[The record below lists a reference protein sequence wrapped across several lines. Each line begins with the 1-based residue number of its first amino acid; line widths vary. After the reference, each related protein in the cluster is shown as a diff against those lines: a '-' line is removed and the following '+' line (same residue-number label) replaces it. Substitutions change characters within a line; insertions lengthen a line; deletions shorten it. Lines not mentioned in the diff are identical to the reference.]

1 ISRRAVSH
9 LTRSVSI
16 LMGSESDRE
25 IAKKAETVLEKLSIP
40 FETKVLSSHR
50 NHKELDKYVE
60 ASKSDVFIA
69 IAGLS
74 AALPGFVASLTNK
87 PVIGV
92 PVSGKLNLDSI
103 LSIVQLPSG
112 VPVGTVGLDNGTNA
126 ALSAAE
132 ILALSDTDLA
142 KSLQQYRS
150 GRAQIQEHLSE
161 PENEL
166 SATPFKRGKVKDIY
180 ELDSEQ
186 LLFVFTDRVSAYDI
200 V

>member
-1 ISRRAVSH
+1 MPR
-9 LTRSVSI
+9 TVSI

-25 IAKKAETVLEKLSIP
+25 IAKKAETILEKLGIP

-50 NHKELDKYVE
+50 NHKDLDKYVE
-60 ASKSDVFIA
+60 SSKSDVFIA

-74 AALPGFVASLTNK
+74 AALPGFVASISAK

-126 ALSAAE
+126 ALLAAE
-132 ILALSDTDLA
+132 ILAITDAEIA
-142 KSLQQYRS
+142 KKILQH
-150 GRAQIQEHLSE
+150 RAE
-161 PENEL
+161 P
-166 SATPFKRGKVKDIY
+166 AFKK
-180 ELDSEQ
+180 
-186 LLFVFTDRVSAYDI
+186 
-200 V
+200 

>member
-1 ISRRAVSH
+1 MPR
-9 LTRSVSI
+9 TVSI

-25 IAKKAETVLEKLSIP
+25 IAKKAEAILEKFGVP

-50 NHKELDKYVE
+50 NHKELDKYLE
-60 ASKSDVFIA
+60 TSKADVFIA

-74 AALPGFVASLTNK
+74 AALPGFVASVTTK

-126 ALSAAE
+126 GLLAVQ
-132 ILALSDTDLA
+132 ILGVA
-142 KSLQQYRS
+142 
-150 GRAQIQEHLSE
+150 E
-161 PENEL
+161 PEL
-166 SATPFKRGKVKDIY
+166 AGKLVQYKAGK
-180 ELDSEQ
+180 L
-186 LLFVFTDRVSAYDI
+186 
-200 V
+200 